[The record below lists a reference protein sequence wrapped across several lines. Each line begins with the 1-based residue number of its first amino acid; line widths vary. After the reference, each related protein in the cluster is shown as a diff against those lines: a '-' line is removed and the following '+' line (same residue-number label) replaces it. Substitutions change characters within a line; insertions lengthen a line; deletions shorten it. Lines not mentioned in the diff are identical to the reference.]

1 MYRYLVLILDNFVQS
16 HELNI
21 SFFFCKAGLIL
32 ETMEMFIP
40 DRRRPA
46 YVFRLGW
53 SNRGWHGGTCN
64 TPGKM

>member
-46 YVFRLGW
+46 YVFRLG
-53 SNRGWHGGTCN
+53 
-64 TPGKM
+64 